1 MMNRILKRPMFRMG
15 GRSDDG
21 IMSLRSGYENGGP
34 LTTPDL
40 FLKAQKVKEEPFLT
54 LKDITKKYEDAI
66 GSADLAAEFG
76 DVEDL
81 GGPGT
86 FADESIGIAQFLR
99 TPEGKEYFEKPLLEK
114 RDKQIVER
122 KDLGL
127 PIPDSIELPKDD
139 TKNEL
144 NKLKNLTKKDTS
156 SEFEKY
162 FKEYLPVIQEQLKPD
177 SDASKRTKFLELAKV
192 GLNLLGQP
200 GGDLVGAIGRAAAPS
215 VTNLQTLAE
224 KDREE
229 RLQPRLLALQAAMK
243 RMEGPTSTQ
252 LGITAKRI
260 ESVAE
265 NLISNYGLTAD
276 ASYKTANLLDN
287 LRERGSPL
295 AGKFNKKLPEEKDLP
310 KKGKHYYFTE
320 DGELTVYN
328 ADKKEFLD
336 VKEAEAIST

>member
-1 MMNRILKRPMFRMG
+1 MMNRIFKRPMFRMG

-21 IMSLRSGYENGGP
+21 IMSVRPGYQSGGSP

-40 FLKAQKVKEEPFLT
+40 YLQAQKVKEEPFLT

-99 TPEGKEYFEKPLLEK
+99 TPEGEKFFKKPLLEE

-127 PIPDSIELPKDD
+127 PIPDSIELPKDN

-144 NKLKNLTKKDTS
+144 DKLKNLTKKDTS
-156 SEFEKY
+156 SEFERY

-215 VTNLQTLAE
+215 ITNLQTLAE

-229 RLQPRLLALQAAMK
+229 KLQPRLLALQAAMK
-243 RMEGPTSTQ
+243 RMEGPTATQ

-276 ASYKTANLLDN
+276 ASYKVANSLDN
-287 LRERGSPL
+287 LRERESPL
-295 AGKFNKKLPEEKDLP
+295 AGKFNKKRPNEEKDLP
-310 KKGKHYYFTE
+310 KKGKHYYFTD
-320 DGELTVYN
+320 DGELTVYD

-336 VKEAEAIST
+336 IKEAEAI